1 MLLHGALKSAF
12 SMKRL
17 EKAFARQGYQT
28 FNWDY
33 NSRNH
38 TVEQNAAM
46 LDSIV
51 TARGYDQKVMHFVT
65 HSMGALVVRY
75 YLDHY
80 PPPRQGRFVMIAP
93 PNQGSILAT
102 ELQDFLP
109 FRWIYK
115 KNVDQLVMG
124 DSAFAP
130 NLGTPQCDFGIIAG
144 GTGGK
149 YGFTWYLPGDDDSVL
164 SVEQTRLHGASDFVL
179 VNHVHATIMR
189 EDDTIRNALHFI
201 EYGSFLHGQ
210 GRAEALSLHGQ
221 QGRNSRR

>member
-1 MLLHGALKSAF
+1 VFLHGALKSAF

-17 EKAFARQGYQT
+17 EKAFARRGYQT

-33 NSRNH
+33 DSRNH

-51 TARGYDQKVMHFVT
+51 TARGYDQDVMHFVT
-65 HSMGALVVRY
+65 HSMGALVARY
-75 YLDHY
+75 YLTHY
-80 PPPRQGRFVMIAP
+80 SPPRQGRFVMIAP

-102 ELQDFLP
+102 ELQDFPP

-124 DSAFAP
+124 DSTFAA
-130 NLGTPQCDFGIIAG
+130 NLGIPECEFGIIAG

-164 SVEQTRLHGASDFVL
+164 SVKQTRLSGASDFVL

-189 EDDTIRNALHFI
+189 EDDTIRNAMHFI
-201 EYGSFLHGQ
+201 EDGSFIHGQ
-210 GRAEALSLHGQ
+210 GRAEVLSLRGQ
-221 QGRNSRR
+221 QERISGR